1 MMINWLQSIH
11 GSDFGHLDVT
21 QSNIYHSISWQAL
34 EHVQLCTGIL
44 KSLLVHNTAPA
55 KMQNYPKSVGLRV
68 MGKGGRQW
76 QDYVIRGNANK
87 LRD

>member
-1 MMINWLQSIH
+1 MA
-11 GSDFGHLDVT
+11 G
-21 QSNIYHSISWQAL
+21 
-34 EHVQLCTGIL
+34 TGIL

-55 KMQNYPKSVGLRV
+55 KMQNYPKSLGLRLRV

-76 QDYVIRGNANK
+76 QDYVIRGNTNK